1 MTMTNAVNAT
11 VDALLGALR
20 RTTTIDL
27 EQPRYAGAPTF
38 AAHQPGFVYSLHRRH
53 EPGLGGG
60 RTSASGIIVTAEH
73 SGTHIDALC
82 HQAYEQEM
90 FGGVKVTAQVQTS
103 TGFTEL
109 GAETIAPMVTRGV
122 LIDVAGFRGADRIP
136 SGDLISGQELQDAA
150 AAQAVSV
157 DPGDV
162 VLVRTGNGAL
172 WNDPEEYLKG
182 AGMAPSASDWLAE
195 RRVLA
200 VGADNV
206 AWDGIVTIDPDHGT
220 LPGHTILL
228 VRHGIFILENLLLEE
243 LAAKSQHEFVFVCC
257 PLKMVGVTGSPVR
270 PLAIVSS

>member
-1 MTMTNAVNAT
+1 MTMTNTVNAP

-20 RTTTIDL
+20 HTSIIDL
-27 EQPRYAGAPTF
+27 EQPRYAGAPTV

-53 EPGLGGG
+53 EPGLG

-90 FGGVKVTAQVQTS
+90 FGGVQVSSQVQTS

-122 LIDVAGFRGADRIP
+122 LIDVARFRGIDRIP
-136 SGDLISGQELQDAA
+136 PGDLITAQELEAA
-150 AAQAVSV
+150 ADAQEVSV
-157 DPGDV
+157 VAGDV
-162 VLVRTGNGAL
+162 VLIRTGNGAL
-172 WNDPEEYLKG
+172 WNDPEEYLKA
-182 AGMAPSASDWLAE
+182 AGMAPSASEWLAE
-195 RRVLA
+195 RKVFA

-206 AWDGIVTIDPDHGT
+206 AWDGIVTVDPDHGT

-228 VRHGIFILENLLLEE
+228 VKHGIYILENLLLEG
-243 LAAKSQHEFVFVCC
+243 LAEQNQHSFVFICC

-270 PLAIVSS
+270 PLAIVGS

>member
-1 MTMTNAVNAT
+1 MTMTHTVNAPIH
-11 VDALLGALR
+11 ALLGALQ
-20 RTTTIDL
+20 RTTIIDL

-38 AAHQPGFVYSLHRRH
+38 AAHEPGFVYSLHRRH
-53 EPGLGGG
+53 EPGLG

-90 FGGVKVTAQVQTS
+90 FGGVKVNSQVQTS

-122 LIDVAGFRGADRIP
+122 LIDVAGFRGVDRIP
-136 SGDLISGQELQDAA
+136 SGDLISAEELQAA
-150 AAQAVSV
+150 AAAVAVSV
-157 DPGDV
+157 GAGDV
-162 VLVRTGNGAL
+162 VLVRTGNGAI

-195 RRVLA
+195 CEVLA

-228 VRHGIFILENLLLEE
+228 VKHGIFILENVLLEE
-243 LAAKSQHEFVFVCC
+243 LAAQNQHQFAFVCC

>member
-1 MTMTNAVNAT
+1 MTMTNNVNAP
-11 VDALLGALR
+11 VNALLSGLQ
-20 RTTTIDL
+20 RTTIIDL

-53 EPGLGGG
+53 EPGLG

-90 FGGVKVTAQVQTS
+90 FGGVQVNAQVQTS

-122 LIDVAGFRGADRIP
+122 LIDVARYRGVDRIP
-136 SGDLISGQELQDAA
+136 SGDLITAQELEAA
-150 AAQAVSV
+150 ADAQEVSV
-157 DPGDV
+157 GAGDV
-162 VLVRTGNGAL
+162 VLIRTGNGAL
-172 WNDPEEYLKG
+172 WNDPEEYLQA

-195 RRVLA
+195 RKVFA

-206 AWDGIVTIDPDHGT
+206 AWDGIVTVDPDHGT

-228 VRHGIFILENLLLEE
+228 VKHGIFILENLLLEG
-243 LAAKSQHEFVFVCC
+243 LAEQNQHEFVFICC
-257 PLKMVGVTGSPVR
+257 PLKMIGVTGSPVR
-270 PLAIVSS
+270 PLAIVGR